1 MPLAMGVLHRYRTS
15 RILAV
20 LADLPAIGS
29 TASRRLMMPPFC
41 DAGGLM
47 GMGETIAAPSTDK
60 ECAPCKALSDLL
72 KGMPGMRD
80 HTARKQHSAG
90 AAEASAGQAADSS
103 HQDCMTCRVTGTLV
117 SSACSAYLAG
127 HLYLVRPVSRGH
139 RISLA
144 AGSALFAGL
153 AVLRAIN

>member
-1 MPLAMGVLHRYRTS
+1 M
-15 RILAV
+15 I
-20 LADLPAIGS
+20 
-29 TASRRLMMPPFC
+29 PPSC
-41 DAGGLM
+41 NAGGLM
-47 GMGETIAAPSTDK
+47 GMGETNSAPSTDK
-60 ECAPCKALSDLL
+60 EPECAPCKALSDLL

-80 HTARKQHSAG
+80 HTARNQHSAG
-90 AAEASAGQAADSS
+90 AAEASAVQAADSS

-117 SSACSAYLAG
+117 SGACSAYLAG

-139 RISLA
+139 RVSLA

>member
-1 MPLAMGVLHRYRTS
+1 MGS
-15 RILAV
+15 
-20 LADLPAIGS
+20 
-29 TASRRLMMPPFC
+29 
-41 DAGGLM
+41 
-47 GMGETIAAPSTDK
+47 GESNAALSTDK
-60 ECAPCKALSDLL
+60 ESECAPCKALSDLL

-80 HTARKQHSAG
+80 HTARKQDSAG
-90 AAEASAGQAADSS
+90 AAEASAGQAADSF

-117 SSACSAYLAG
+117 SGACSAYLAG

-153 AVLRAIN
+153 ALLRAVN